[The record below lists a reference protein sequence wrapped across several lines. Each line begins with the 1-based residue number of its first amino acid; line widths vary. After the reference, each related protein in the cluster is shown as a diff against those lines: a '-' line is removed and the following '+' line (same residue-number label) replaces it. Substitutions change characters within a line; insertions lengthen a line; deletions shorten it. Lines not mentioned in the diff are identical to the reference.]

1 MSIRA
6 YEIIAAGAAEN
17 FGAQTSDKIA
27 QRRRIV
33 RFCRFKGIDCVPTS
47 IICNNYR
54 KDLDKACMLYRMGYA
69 DAIIIAGTTAWSA
82 EEKEIF
88 WKKTADNKVKIIN
101 LDELD
106 WSEIIM

>member
-17 FGAQTSDKIA
+17 FWARISDKMA
-27 QRRRIV
+27 QRRRIA
-33 RFCRFKGIDCVPTS
+33 RFCQSKSIDCVPTS

-54 KDLDKACMLYRMGYA
+54 RDLQKACMLCQMGYA
-69 DAIIIAGTTAWSA
+69 DAVIVAGKEVWSA
-82 EEKEIF
+82 EEKGIF
-88 WKKTADNKVKIIN
+88 EKITTENKVKIIN

-106 WSEIIM
+106 GSEIIR

>member
-1 MSIRA
+1 MSIRV
-6 YEIIAAGAAEN
+6 YEISAAGALQGYFSQMTA
-17 FGAQTSDKIA
+17 KMA
-27 QRRRIV
+27 QRRRII
-33 RFCRFKGIDCVPTS
+33 RYCLSRSIDCVPTS
-47 IICNNYR
+47 IICNNYSR
-54 KDLDKACMLYRMGYA
+54 DLEKACMLYRMGYA
-69 DAIIIAGTTAWSA
+69 DAIIIAGTTAWAA

>member
-1 MSIRA
+1 MSARV
-6 YEIIAAGAAEN
+6 YEIIAAGAVQGHWAKVL
-17 FGAQTSDKIA
+17 AKMA
-27 QRRRIV
+27 QRRRII
-33 RFCRFKGIDCVPTS
+33 RYCLSRSIDCVPTS
-47 IICNNYR
+47 IICNNYSR
-54 KDLDKACMLYRMGYA
+54 DLEKACMLYRMGYA
-69 DAIIIAGTTAWSA
+69 DAIIIAGTTAWTA